1 MLQDQ
6 LPLIPI
12 FFVVFLFS
20 LSFHEAAHA
29 WMAMKFGDLTGYEHG
44 RVTLNP
50 WPHIDIFGTI
60 LFPLMCMLIPGALM
74 FGWAKPVP
82 VNTRNMSDP
91 RMGDIWVS
99 AAGPLSNA
107 ILVVIFFFLT
117 KFLFVT
123 PLVDTSVFGSLERPI
138 YAICDLGLTLNIVL
152 MIFNFLPIPPL
163 DGSHVLRNLLPS
175 GAAEVYER
183 FESYGWMILM
193 LLVFTGVTGLILRPV
208 LQLKEI
214 LLHL

>member
-1 MLQDQ
+1 MLEER
-6 LPLIPI
+6 LAFLPI
-12 FFVVFLFS
+12 FFAVFLFS

-29 WMAMKFGDLTGYEHG
+29 WTALKFGDPTGYDNG

-50 WPHIDIFGTI
+50 LAHIDIFGTI
-60 LFPLMCMLIPGALM
+60 LFPLMCFLIPGALL

-107 ILVVIFFFLT
+107 ILIVVFFTLT

-123 PLVDTSVFGSLERPI
+123 PIIDISALGNLQRPL
-138 YAICDLGLTLNIVL
+138 YALCDLGLTLNIVL

-163 DGSHVLRNLLPS
+163 DGSHVLRNLLPA

-183 FESYGWMILM
+183 FESFGWMILM
-193 LLVFTGVTGLILRPV
+193 LLVFTGVTGMIIRPALV
-208 LQLKEI
+208 IKDM
-214 LLHL
+214 LLHM